1 GQTRIQLRSAVG
13 ETHGD
18 PRAQPSAAE
27 TAGVV
32 LQAGTHASC
41 GLGNRLQDGVEAT
54 SVFGED
60 VITGDNG
67 YARHEV
73 VDESVDSPPSALES
87 EDRRQKKPSDVD
99 PQPNPVLIGLCDAGL
114 SSTVVGSCHST
125 KGPF

>member
-1 GQTRIQLRSAVG
+1 LRSAVG

-41 GLGNRLQDGVEAT
+41 GLGNRIQDGEEAT
-54 SVFGED
+54 SVFGDDVIAGDIGEARED
-60 VITGDNG
+60 VWAET
-67 YARHEV
+67 
-73 VDESVDSPPSALES
+73 VDGHPSDLES

-99 PQPNPVLIGLCDAGL
+99 PQLNPVLIGLCNAGL

>member
-1 GQTRIQLRSAVG
+1 RHWLGSQNVGRVTAGIVDPRQTRIQLRSAVG

-41 GLGNRLQDGVEAT
+41 GLGNRIQDGVEAT

-60 VITGDNG
+60 VIAGDIG
-67 YARHEV
+67 KDCKTMCAY
-73 VDESVDSPPSALES
+73 SVDRYPYLPDLAARSP
-87 EDRRQKKPSDVD
+87 RQSDV
-99 PQPNPVLIGLCDAGL
+99 C
-114 SSTVVGSCHST
+114 TM
-125 KGPF
+125 